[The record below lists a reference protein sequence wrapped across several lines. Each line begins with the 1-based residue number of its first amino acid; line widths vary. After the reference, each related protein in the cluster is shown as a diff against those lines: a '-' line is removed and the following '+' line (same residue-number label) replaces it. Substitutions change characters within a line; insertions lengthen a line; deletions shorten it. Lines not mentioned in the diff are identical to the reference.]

1 MRHGELVTTI
11 AILQARM
18 SSTRMPGKVLAPL
31 AGEPMLVRQLERILR
46 ASTLDGVVVAT
57 SLDPSD
63 DPIVEALAN
72 AATLIGEVPVV
83 RGSLSDVLDRFVT
96 AMDAYPSDV
105 VVRLTAD
112 CPLASPAVIDRVV
125 SAFRSGDVDYVSNT
139 MNPTYPDGLDV
150 EVVRASVLREVAAI
164 ATDSHE
170 REHVTLGVYR
180 RHDRFRVENVA
191 GERDLSDLREQVL
204 GFSRR
209 YGLTL
214 EPDREVWTLSAGE
227 RQRIEIAR
235 CLLQD
240 PRLVVLDEP
249 TSVLTP
255 REVETLFVTLDKLKA
270 GGAS

>member
-1 MRHGELVTTI
+1 MTTI

-139 MNPTYPDGLDV
+139 MSPTYPDGLDV

-191 GERDLSDLREQVL
+191 GERDLSDLRWTVDTPEDYAFVADIYRDMYPANPDFDLDDVL
-204 GFSRR
+204 AWLERHPGRSRTVVDAKR
-209 YGLTL
+209 NAALDGLDT
-214 EPDREVWTLSAGE
+214 
-227 RQRIEIAR
+227 
-235 CLLQD
+235 
-240 PRLVVLDEP
+240 
-249 TSVLTP
+249 
-255 REVETLFVTLDKLKA
+255 
-270 GGAS
+270 GAMQ